1 MALPIGDTRL
11 KRQALAC
18 VIEFYRELTTATPGA
33 RLSRAGWRRLCKAAP
48 AALYRRPDS
57 QPVQRGAAVPSFDIV
72 SRVDL
77 AEVDNAIAGINRE
90 ISIRFD
96 FKGSKCSLERNEG
109 ELRLVADDDLKLKQ
123 MHELLK
129 VHLTRRKVEA
139 GALDY
144 KPPEKAAGNTLRQT
158 IVLRQGIDADLARRL
173 VREIKDG
180 KMKVQAAVQGGE
192 LRVTGK
198 KRDDLQTAIALI
210 RGLKF
215 EQPLQYVNFRE

>member
-1 MALPIGDTRL
+1 
-11 KRQALAC
+11 
-18 VIEFYRELTTATPGA
+18 
-33 RLSRAGWRRLCKAAP
+33 
-48 AALYRRPDS
+48 
-57 QPVQRGAAVPSFDIV
+57 VQKGAAVPSFDIV

-90 ISIRFD
+90 ISTRFD
-96 FKGSKCSLERNEG
+96 FKGSKCTLERNEG

-129 VHLTRRKVEA
+129 VHLTRRKVEP

-144 KPPEKAAGNTLRQT
+144 EAPEKAAGNTVRQT
-158 IVLRQGIDADLARRL
+158 IALRQGIDADLARRL

-180 KMKVQAAVQGGE
+180 KMKVQAAAQGGE

-198 KRDDLQTAIALI
+198 KRDDLQAAIALI
-210 RGLKF
+210 RGLKL
-215 EQPLQYVNFRE
+215 EQPLQYLNFRE